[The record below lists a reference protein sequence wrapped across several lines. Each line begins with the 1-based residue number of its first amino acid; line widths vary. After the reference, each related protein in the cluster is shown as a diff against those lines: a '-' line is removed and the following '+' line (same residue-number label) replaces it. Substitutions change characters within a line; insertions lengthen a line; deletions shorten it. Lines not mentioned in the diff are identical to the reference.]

1 MEGQP
6 ENEAHAAPSAAP
18 NRPHGPHGP
27 HGPRWGAAS
36 FFVAGAL
43 AAFAGSA
50 AVARAP
56 EAPEAM
62 LAATLAAEV
71 VFACAAFGGTLLA
84 GRNALRTLRLATPE
98 LRGGEIAALAL
109 GFVCVSHALS
119 LALSSFALRDTGTLA
134 EIDRVVAATA
144 GPSRAFAFLALGIAP
159 AFGEELL
166 FRGFIQQLARPRT
179 GVALAIALSAAAFAA
194 IHLDPVQS
202 PAAFVLGIYLG
213 VVVEIGGGLWVA
225 ILCHSINNS
234 LAVFGAPAGVELA
247 PAALWALAG
256 TLFGAGLA
264 LLAWVARRA
273 LNRREAPSENVP
285 PPGATNPSGV
295 GTLQPGVGSSDRVE
309 GSRSE

>member
-1 MEGQP
+1 VEGQP
-6 ENEAHAAPSAAP
+6 ENEAHAAPAP
-18 NRPHGPHGP
+18 APRRPHGLQS
-27 HGPRWGAAS
+27 PRWAAAS

-56 EAPEAM
+56 DAPEAM

-84 GRNALRTLRLATPE
+84 GRDPLRTLRLATPE

-144 GPSRAFAFLALGIAP
+144 GPSRALAFLALGIAP

-166 FRGFIQQLARPRT
+166 FRGFIQQHARPLT

-202 PAAFVLGIYLG
+202 PAAFVLGLYLG

-225 ILCHSINNS
+225 ILCHSVNNS
-234 LAVFGAPAGVELA
+234 LAVLGEPSGVELA
-247 PAALWALAG
+247 PAVLWTLAG
-256 TLFGAGLA
+256 TLFGTGLA

-273 LNRREAPSENVP
+273 LNRRKAASELAS